1 VRTISQFV
9 IALSAG
15 AMLVSVALSQSSN
28 SNPPAISVTTRL
40 ITVDVVATNSHGI
53 SISDL
58 KASDFQVFDNRSG
71 PQKIA
76 RFQYID
82 RSSKPGSAPVGAP
95 SSEEAA
101 TYSNQT
107 FTRLEVPP
115 TILLI
120 DALNIDFGN
129 HNEAHRQALML
140 LHQLPV
146 DTPVAVF
153 LLTHSLSVVQTFT
166 TDPALLNKAVD
177 RAFATSLPK
186 ITNPENDPDS
196 VANKVQGGIV
206 GQRLG
211 QSEKRNYA
219 DQLTIIAD
227 QFADAMSAIAKYLSG
242 YPGRKNLVWFSEAF
256 PLWIEPHAD
265 FGGHPDTSYTR
276 ETFSGSASF
285 ANQVHSAAEA
295 LTDARVSIYPVD
307 ARGLEVSGLNTA
319 AQDPPA
325 MTSSNPRDAPNAG
338 PLMAAQLE
346 REDTER
352 IYAQN
357 TMEKMAEDTGG
368 VPCRNTNDLSGCVAA
383 ALRADSSYYE
393 ISYYPDNVRWDGSF
407 HDITVKVAAHGVKLR
422 FRRGYF
428 ATDTATLAKQS
439 ANLLKQAC
447 ASVLPAPSIPLTAQA
462 LSSLKDSEQS
472 SQTRYLLTISLA
484 GLSPMPSVG
493 SNAIKLHTAVC
504 EYDPKGQT
512 FRIYSRN
519 VTQTMP
525 GKAERDVQA
534 QGIQNVIV
542 FTPKSETQRLRIAV
556 LDPTSG
562 LAGAIDVPAHPHEF
576 VAVPGVS
583 ALDVSS
589 KPAGGTGTALLFT
602 HLAFHLPSGESS
614 SLDSSGN
621 ALAYRGDIEI
631 DQVVPA
637 FFQATYGNRF
647 HCQSGSLL
655 PDAPA
660 SAVSAPLRFAFRS
673 PSGLMVVIDLTGDQP
688 AYSGALPVD
697 SSARRFF
704 DRLWKL
710 CHCQR
715 P

>member
-1 VRTISQFV
+1 VRIIAHFV
-9 IALSAG
+9 MALSAG

-28 SNPPAISVTTRL
+28 HNPPAISVTTRL
-40 ITVDVVATNSHGI
+40 ITVDVVATNSHGS
-53 SISDL
+53 SISAL
-58 KASDFQVFDNRSG
+58 KASDFQVFDNGSG

-82 RSSKPGSAPVGAP
+82 RSVKPASALAGAP
-95 SSEEAA
+95 LPVESAA
-101 TYSNQT
+101 YSNQA
-107 FTRLEVPP
+107 FARLEVPP

-129 HNEAHRQALML
+129 HNEAHRQALLL
-140 LHQLPV
+140 LHQLPA

-153 LLTHSLSVVQTFT
+153 LLTHSLGVMQAFT
-166 TDPALLNKAVD
+166 TDQTLLNRAVD

-196 VANKVQGGIV
+196 VANRVQGGIV

-227 QFADAMSAIAKYLSG
+227 QSADALSAIAKYLSG

-265 FGGHPDTSYTR
+265 FGGRPDFSYTR
-276 ETFSGSASF
+276 ETFSASASF
-285 ANQVHSAAEA
+285 AKQLHSAAEA

-307 ARGLEVSGLNTA
+307 ARGLDASGLNGA
-319 AQDPPA
+319 AEDPPA
-325 MTSSNPRDAPNAG
+325 MTSSNPVDAINAG
-338 PLMAAQLE
+338 QLLAAQLE

-368 VPCRNTNDLSGCVAA
+368 VSCRNTNDLSGCAAA
-383 ALRADSSYYE
+383 ALRAGSSYYE

-428 ATDTATLAKQS
+428 ATDTATLAKQP
-439 ANLLKQAC
+439 ANLLRQTC
-447 ASVLPAPSIPLTAQA
+447 ASVLPAPSIPLAAQA
-462 LSSLKDSEQS
+462 LSSLKESEES
-472 SQTRYLLTISLA
+472 SQTRYLLTISLMD
-484 GLSPMPSVG
+484 LSPTTSVG

-512 FRIYSRN
+512 FRVYSRN
-519 VTQTMP
+519 VTQTVP
-525 GKAERDVQA
+525 EKADRDGQA
-534 QGIQNVIV
+534 HDIQNIIV

-556 LDPTSG
+556 LDPASG

-576 VAVPGVS
+576 VSVPS
-583 ALDVSS
+583 ASAGDVS
-589 KPAGGTGTALLFT
+589 KPAGGAGTALLLT

-621 ALAYRGDIEI
+621 SLAYRGDIEI
-631 DQVVPA
+631 ERVVPA
-637 FFQATYGNRF
+637 FFQATYGNGF
-647 HCQSGSLL
+647 HCQSGNLT
-655 PDAPA
+655 PNVPA
-660 SAVSAPLRFAFRS
+660 SAASPPLRFAFRS
-673 PSGLMVVIDLTGDQP
+673 PGGIMTVIDLSGDQP
-688 AYSGALPVD
+688 SYSGALPVD